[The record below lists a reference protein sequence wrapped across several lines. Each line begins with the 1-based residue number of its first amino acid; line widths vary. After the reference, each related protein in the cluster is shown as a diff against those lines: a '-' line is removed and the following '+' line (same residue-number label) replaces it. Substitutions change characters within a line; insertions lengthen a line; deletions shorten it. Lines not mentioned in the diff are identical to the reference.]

1 METVLLRCSKL
12 HDSVIGA
19 NTVPLDDFACNMA
32 NRFSVSGQMAL
43 GRAGMAHIALLV
55 GVYVPLQN
63 KTLISLCSASL
74 HMSTLSY
81 WTDMRGMTKTMTL
94 IRLGACPRL
103 QTVSTL
109 KTFQLHLGHQAF
121 LVHINAST
129 LHNRHLP

>member
-1 METVLLRCSKL
+1 METVLLRYLKL
-12 HDSVIGA
+12 RDSVIGA

-32 NRFSVSGQMAL
+32 NCFSVSGQMAL
-43 GRAGMAHIALLV
+43 GRAGVAHIALLV
-55 GVYVPLQN
+55 SVYVPLQN
-63 KTLISLCSASL
+63 KTLISLCSTGL

-81 WTDMRGMTKTMTL
+81 WTNMRGMTKTMTL

-103 QTVSTL
+103 QTISML
-109 KTFQLHLGHQAF
+109 KTLQLHLGHQAF